1 MRMNVLNRI
10 VVAAGIGAV
19 ALFGLSVPANA
30 QRGQDQR
37 QQEDQKGRNRGQAK
51 RQQRLAPQDQQVLIS
66 QQQQRLGQYR
76 EYLDQQ
82 QRVAQQ
88 RTVQLQQA
96 RRTAQYGVQQQYSAR
111 LRQQQSRVQQNQG
124 RYNYR
129 GDPYFYT
136 PSTYRYLRGGRYY
149 DTNQYGLNLLR
160 QAVNFGYDEGV
171 RAGMADRQ
179 DRWASGYE
187 DSFAYQDANY
197 GYSGFY
203 VDRDDYNYY
212 FREGFRRGYED
223 GYNGRYQYGVYT
235 RGKGTILGAVLGA
248 ILVFEA
254 IRR

>member
-1 MRMNVLNRI
+1 MTINVRNRI
-10 VVAAGIGAV
+10 VAAAGIGAV
-19 ALFGLSVPANA
+19 ALFGLSVPAAA
-30 QRGQDQR
+30 QPQQDQKH
-37 QQEDQKGRNRGQAK
+37 QEDQDRRSQGRAT
-51 RQQRLAPQDQQVLIS
+51 RQERLAPQDQQALIS

-76 EYLDQQ
+76 EHLDQQ

-88 RTVQLQQA
+88 RTAQLQQA

-111 LRQQQSRVQQNQG
+111 LRQQQSRVRQAQG

-129 GDPYFYT
+129 GDPYFST
-136 PSTYRYLRGGRYY
+136 PATYRYLRGGRYY

-171 RAGMADRQ
+171 RAGMADQR

-197 GYSGFY
+197 GYAGFY
-203 VDRDDYNYY
+203 VDRDEYNYY

-223 GYNGRYQYGVYT
+223 AYNGRFQYGTYS
-235 RGKGTILGAVLGA
+235 RGKGSILGAVLGA
-248 ILVFEA
+248 ILTFEA